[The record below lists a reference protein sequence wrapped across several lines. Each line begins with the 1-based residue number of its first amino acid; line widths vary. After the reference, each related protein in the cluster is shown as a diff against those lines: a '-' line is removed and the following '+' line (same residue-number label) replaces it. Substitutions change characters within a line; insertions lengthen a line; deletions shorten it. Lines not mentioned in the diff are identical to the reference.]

1 MNRKL
6 LAALAIVTF
15 LTIADLSNRT
25 ACEAKQRRRRFTWH
39 GRRLISHRPT
49 KSASNGNS
57 QVNMN
62 SQKPADNDDT
72 TQKQDFDN
80 QEQVGKF
87 YAEVF
92 GSGKKHH
99 RSLTTRITVY
109 KAPI

>member
-1 MNRKL
+1 
-6 LAALAIVTF
+6 
-15 LTIADLSNRT
+15 
-25 ACEAKQRRRRFTWH
+25 
-39 GRRLISHRPT
+39 
-49 KSASNGNS
+49 
-57 QVNMN
+57 MN

-80 QEQVGKF
+80 EEQVGKF

-92 GSGKKHH
+92 GSGKKRH